1 MTCRKRGIALKQKG
15 KKGKGFGRLFAGPD
29 ESARMPSRRSRSDP
43 EIESDEIE
51 TPEDILAKYGKYLD
65 EDGVPLKGINPKPK
79 YYVVPKE
86 QPLEAAPVEEP
97 PKPAPPIVH
106 QIKTTPAPPP
116 KPEPEPVP
124 EPQPQPEPGPIPRK
138 VIVRKK
144 APKKV
149 VVRKRARPEPPA
161 PNVIRVVVKKAAKP
175 VKVKIKVKR

>member
-116 KPEPEPVP
+116 KPEP
-124 EPQPQPEPGPIPRK
+124 GPIPRI

>member
-29 ESARMPSRRSRSDP
+29 ESVRMPSRRSRSDP

-65 EDGVPLKGINPKPK
+65 EDGVPFKGINPKPK

-116 KPEPEPVP
+116 K
-124 EPQPQPEPGPIPRK
+124 PEPGPIPRK